1 MLTDWLRANPIAGR
15 MAVKLAV
22 MLPLGLGAGLLLS
35 WLCDLAGVSQN
46 FAAGGAALVA
56 LAAGTGLAGR
66 VAVRLG
72 IPEPE
77 A

>member
-1 MLTDWLRANPIAGR
+1 MLTGWLRENPIIGR

-22 MLPLGLGAGLLLS
+22 VLPLGLAAGVPLSRVCELL
-35 WLCDLAGVSQN
+35 GVSQN
-46 FAAGGAALVA
+46 FAAGGAALAA

-66 VAVRLG
+66 IAAQLG